1 MNLQLLWEVSE
12 ISKLASEADALVL
25 VKDEQEVD
33 LASQFLSFFI
43 KSVFVLNAQ
52 DRDIYSPNSTSIK
65 NAAQRSKS
73 LSQIAAADSG
83 KIVIISAS
91 TFFQK
96 LPNPE
101 HFIDFLELKTRMK
114 LSPDYLSSKLIDKG
128 FCKVSVARAIGEFSQ
143 KGDIVDVM
151 IGEGEGYRT
160 YFDYDQLSHIKT
172 FDTYTQR
179 SIEEVDQINI
189 YPLNELILSQEAI
202 ESFSKKFD
210 AKLLRREDQVH
221 YEMILKGISFCG
233 IENIWP
239 AFFNRSCTIL
249 DFLSNP
255 SIFCD
260 FDIEAEY
267 KIYLQKAQQNLEA
280 LKTSTDLV
288 SNLDEILIYEPNNL
302 PIKILKIKDETRS
315 VPNFYFNAQH
325 NANKA
330 EELVLDFIKDSK
342 TKIIISGCRIASFL
356 EEKNIKYQKISL
368 YIETNKDLVNLYEGQ
383 LPNFI
388 SDEFIIINDT
398 QIYGTQTSKK
408 AKRKSS
414 NLKQYVFELNNFEN
428 GEFVV
433 HQDYGIG
440 KFCGVEVIT
449 VENLVRDYV
458 KVLYADD
465 DKVYIPVENIDL
477 IKKFGEG
484 DPRLDK
490 LGSTYWQKR
499 KAGLKSRITEL
510 AHQLVNSAAHRS
522 FGVKDPLVVNHE
534 SYQNFCK
541 LFPHVETPDQEAA
554 IEDIMNDFRNGK
566 VVDRLICGDVGYG
579 KTEVAMRA
587 TFFVLD
593 SDPKAQVAI
602 ISPTTVLSRQHFLD
616 FEERF
621 KPIGFSVAQLS
632 RLTLKP
638 KKIKDQIK
646 TGEIS
651 IVVGTHALLNKN
663 MEFKNLKLVI
673 IDEEH
678 QFGVKQKEVLKTLKQ
693 NCHVIS
699 LSATPIPR
707 TLQMSLI
714 GIKDL
719 SLIATPPFERQP
731 IKTFIIEKNLFLLA
745 EVIGKELARGGQ
757 VFYVVPKIEN
767 IESCKEMLLNLNL
780 NLKIGIAHGG
790 IDAEELDK
798 VLQGFYDGE
807 YDVLLSTNIIQSGLD
822 IPNANT
828 IIIDNAHLFGLS
840 QLYQLRGRVGRS
852 NVQGYSYFIANM
864 IKTDTLAYRRLQ
876 IIQSNQD
883 LGSGFNIASYDM
895 ELRGYG
901 NLLGDQQSGVIR
913 EVGIELYQ
921 DMLRE
926 AVERIKDNKE
936 EAVDDYTP
944 KLNLQ
949 ISVHIPDEYINDPS
963 LRLMT
968 YRRVA
973 SIDSEEEGKNLL
985 DELADRFG
993 TPPIE
998 VANLLGIAKIKSI
1011 CKSMKISS
1019 FEVGPKG
1026 FVVAFRS
1033 EEFIPILIELV
1044 SRNPGQLKLRAD
1056 GSLVIIKKQDG
1067 KTDEEKLDYI
1077 FEVLEKLK
1085 KVVYEDNSAKS

>member
-1 MNLQLLWEVSE
+1 MNLQLLWEGYE
-12 ISKLASEADALVL
+12 ISKLSSKADGLII
-25 VKDEQEVD
+25 VKDEQDVS
-33 LASQFLSFFI
+33 LANQFLSFFSKNI
-43 KSVFVLNAQ
+43 FVLNGQ
-52 DRDIYSPNSTSIK
+52 DRDIYSPNSLSIK
-65 NAAQRSKS
+65 NAAQRAKS

-96 LPNPE
+96 LPSPE
-101 HFIDFLELKTRMK
+101 NFIDFLVLEAGAN
-114 LSPDYLSSKLIDKG
+114 LSPDYLSCKLIHKG
-128 FCKVSVARAIGEFSQ
+128 FCKVSVVRAIGEFSQ

-151 IGEGEGYRT
+151 IGEGQSYRI
-160 YFDYDQLSHIKT
+160 YFDYDNLSSIKT
-172 FDTYTQR
+172 FDIYTQR
-179 SIEEVDQINI
+179 SIEDVGEIII
-189 YPLNELILSQEAI
+189 YPLHELILNQDAI
-202 ESFSKKFD
+202 TNFSKKFD
-210 AKLLRREDQVH
+210 PKILRKDDHVH
-221 YEMILKGISFCG
+221 YEMILKGITFCG

-239 AFFNRSCTIL
+239 AFFDQSCTIL

-260 FDIEAEY
+260 FNIQAEY
-267 KIYLQKAQQNLEA
+267 QTYLQKAEQNLKA
-280 LKTSTDLV
+280 LKSSTDLF
-288 SNLDEILIYEPNNL
+288 SNLDDVLISKPNNL
-302 PIKILKIKDETRS
+302 LVKKLRIKDETRS
-315 VPNFYFNAQH
+315 VPNFYFHAQH
-325 NANKA
+325 NPNKA
-330 EELVLDFIKDSK
+330 EELVLDFFADTKL
-342 TKIIISGCRIASFL
+342 KIIISGLRIIGFL
-356 EEKNIKYQKISL
+356 DEKNIRYQKVSSYSDVSRDIL
-368 YIETNKDLVNLYEGQ
+368 NLCESA

-388 SDEFIIINDT
+388 SDEFIIIDDT
-398 QIYGTQTSKK
+398 QIYGAKTSRK

-440 KFCGVEVIT
+440 KFCGVEVIKIQ
-449 VENLVRDYV
+449 NLVRDYV
-458 KVLYADD
+458 KLLYADD

-490 LGSTYWQKR
+490 LGSAYWQKR

-510 AHQLVNSAAHRS
+510 AYQLVNSAAHRS
-522 FGVKDPLVVNHE
+522 FGAKEPLVLNQD
-534 SYQNFCK
+534 SYKNFCK
-541 LFPHVETPDQEAA
+541 LFAHVETPDQEDA

-566 VVDRLICGDVGYG
+566 IVDRLICGDVGYG

-593 SDPKAQVAI
+593 SYLQAQVAI

-621 KPIGFSVAQLS
+621 KPIGFNVAQLS
-632 RLTLKP
+632 RLTTKP
-638 KKIKDQIK
+638 KKVKEQIK
-646 TGEIS
+646 AGEIN
-651 IVVGTHALLNKN
+651 IIVGTHALLNKN

-714 GIKDL
+714 GVKDL
-719 SLIATPPFERQP
+719 SLITTPPFERQP
-731 IKTFIIEKNLFLLA
+731 IKTFIVEKNLFLLA

-767 IESCKEMLLNLNL
+767 IESCYEMLLNLNL
-780 NLKIGIAHGG
+780 KLKIGIAHGSL
-790 IDAEELDK
+790 DAEKLDK
-798 VLQGFYDGE
+798 VLQGFYDGD

-852 NVQGYSYFIANM
+852 NVQGYSYFIANT

-936 EAVDDYTP
+936 EVTDDYTP
-944 KLNLQ
+944 KLTLQ

-968 YRRVA
+968 YRRIA
-973 SIDSEEEGKNLL
+973 SIESQEEGKDLL

-993 TPPIE
+993 APPIE
-998 VANLLGIAKIKSI
+998 VTNLLSIVKIKSI
-1011 CKSMKISS
+1011 CKSMQISS

-1033 EEFIPILIELV
+1033 EEFIPTLIELV
-1044 SRNPGQLKLRAD
+1044 SRTPGQLKLRAD

-1067 KTDEEKLDYI
+1067 KSDEEKLEYI

-1085 KVVYEDNSAKS
+1085 QIVYEDNSAKS

>member
-1 MNLQLLWEVSE
+1 MNLQFLWDVSKAFRSS
-12 ISKLASEADALVL
+12 SKADILVV
-25 VKDEQEVD
+25 VKDEQD
-33 LASQFLSFFI
+33 IKFAYQFLSFFNKNI
-43 KSVFVLNAQ
+43 FVLNAQ
-52 DRDIYSPNSTSIK
+52 DRDIYSPNSASIK
-65 NAAQRSKS
+65 NAAQRAKA
-73 LSQIAAADSG
+73 LSQIAAANSG

-96 LPNPE
+96 FPLPDY
-101 HFIDFLELKTRMK
+101 FIDFIELKKGAR
-114 LSPDYLSSKLIDKG
+114 LSPDYLSRQLIDKG

-143 KGDIVDVM
+143 KGDILDVTM
-151 IGEGEGYRT
+151 GEGEGYRI
-160 YFDYDQLSHIKT
+160 YFEYDSLSHIKT

-179 SIEEVDQINI
+179 SIEDVDQINI
-189 YPLNELILSQEAI
+189 YPLNELILSD
-202 ESFSKKFD
+202 ESIQNFSKKFD
-210 AKLLRREDQVH
+210 AKSLRREDQVH
-221 YEMILKGISFCG
+221 YEMVLKGITFCG
-233 IENIWP
+233 IENFWP
-239 AFFNRSCTIL
+239 AFFTETCTIL

-255 SIFCD
+255 LTLCD
-260 FDIEAEY
+260 FDIQTEHQN
-267 KIYLQKAQQNLEA
+267 YLQKAQQNLDA
-280 LKTSTDLV
+280 LKTSTDLF
-288 SNLDEILIYEPNNL
+288 SKLDEIIIPELGNL
-302 PIKILKIKDETRS
+302 PIKRLDRKVEIKS

-325 NANKA
+325 KTNKA
-330 EELVLDFIKDSK
+330 EELVLDFIKDHK
-342 TKIIISGCRIASFL
+342 LKIIISGYRIVSFL
-356 EEKNIKYQKISL
+356 EEENIRYQKISS
-368 YIETNKDLVNLYEGQ
+368 YNEACAEIINLYEDA
-383 LPNFI
+383 LPSFI
-388 SDEFIIINDT
+388 SDELIIINDA
-398 QIYGTQTSKK
+398 QIYGSQTLKK
-408 AKRKSS
+408 TKRRSS
-414 NLKQYVFELNNFEN
+414 SLKQYVFELNNFED

-449 VENLVRDYV
+449 VESLVRDYV
-458 KVLYADD
+458 KLLYADD

-477 IKKFGEG
+477 VKKFGEG
-484 DPRLDK
+484 DPKLDK

-510 AHQLVNSAAHRS
+510 AYQLVNSAAHRS
-522 FGVKDPLVVNHE
+522 LGTKDPLIVNQD
-534 SYQNFCK
+534 SYKNFCK
-541 LFPHVETPDQEAA
+541 LFPYVETPDQEAA
-554 IEDIMNDFRNGK
+554 IEDIMDDFTQGK
-566 VVDRLICGDVGYG
+566 IVDRLICGDVGYG

-593 SDPKAQVAI
+593 NDPKAQVAI

-621 KPIGFSVAQLS
+621 KPLSYSVAQLS
-632 RLTLKP
+632 RLTTKP

-646 TGEIS
+646 AGEIS

-663 MEFKNLKLVI
+663 TEFKNLKLVI

-719 SLIATPPFERQP
+719 SLIATPPFERKP

-745 EVIGKELARGGQ
+745 DVIGKELGRGGQ

-767 IESCKEMLLNLNL
+767 IESCYQMLSNLNL
-780 NLKIGIAHGG
+780 DVKIGIAHGG
-790 IDAEELDK
+790 LDAEELDK
-798 VLQGFYDGE
+798 VLQGFYDKN
-807 YDVLLSTNIIQSGLD
+807 YDMLLSTNIIQSGLD

-852 NVQGYSYFIANM
+852 NIQGYSYFIADMN
-864 IKTDTLAYRRLQ
+864 KTDTLAYRRLQ

-926 AVERIKDNKE
+926 AVEQIKDNKE
-936 EAVDDYTP
+936 EGVDDYTP

-949 ISVHIPDEYINDPS
+949 ISVHIPDEYINDPNS
-963 LRLMT
+963 RLMT
-968 YRRVA
+968 YRRIA
-973 SIDSEEEGKNLL
+973 SIDSQKEGEDLL
-985 DELADRFG
+985 EELADRFG
-993 TPPIE
+993 TPPVE
-998 VANLLGIAKIKSI
+998 VTNLLGIVKIKSI
-1011 CKSMKISS
+1011 CKSMQIAS
-1019 FEVGPKG
+1019 FDVGPKG
-1026 FVVAFRS
+1026 FVVSFRS
-1033 EEFIPILIELV
+1033 EGAVPKLIELA

-1056 GSLVIIKKQDG
+1056 GSLVIMKKQDG
-1067 KTDEEKLDYI
+1067 KTDEEKLNYI
-1077 FEVLEKLK
+1077 FRVLEKLK
-1085 KVVYEDNSAKS
+1085 QVMYEDNSAKP

>member
-1 MNLQLLWEVSE
+1 MNLQFLWD
-12 ISKLASEADALVL
+12 ICATSKLAPKADILL
-25 VKDEQEVD
+25 IVKDEQD
-33 LASQFLSFFI
+33 IKLTYQFLSFFNKDI
-43 KSVFVLNAQ
+43 FVLNAQ

-65 NAAQRSKS
+65 NAAQRAKS
-73 LSQIAAADSG
+73 LSQIAAANSG
-83 KIVIISAS
+83 KIVIIAAS

-96 LPNPE
+96 LPLLE
-101 HFIDFLELKTRMK
+101 YFIDFLELKK
-114 LSPDYLSSKLIDKG
+114 GAKISPDYLSRQLIDKG

-143 KGDIVDVM
+143 KGDIVDVTM
-151 IGEGEGYRT
+151 GEGEGYRI
-160 YFDYDQLSHIKT
+160 YFEYDKLSHIKT

-179 SIEEVDQINI
+179 SVEDVDQINI
-189 YPLNELILSQEAI
+189 YPLNELILNKETI
-202 ESFSKKFD
+202 ENFSKKIDPKF
-210 AKLLRREDQVH
+210 LRREDQLH
-221 YEMILKGISFCG
+221 YEMVLKGIIFCG
-233 IENIWP
+233 VENIWP
-239 AFFNRSCTIL
+239 AFFSQSCTIL

-255 SIFCD
+255 SIFCN
-260 FDIEAEY
+260 FDIQNEHQN
-267 KIYLQKAQQNLEA
+267 YLQKAHQNLEA
-280 LKTSTDLV
+280 LKTSTDLF
-288 SNLDEILIYEPNNL
+288 SGLDETLISELNNL
-302 PIKILKIKDETRS
+302 PIKNLNTRSEIKD

-325 NANKA
+325 KTNKA
-330 EELVLDFIKDSK
+330 EELLFDFIKNSK
-342 TKIIISGCRIASFL
+342 KIIISGYRIESFL
-356 EEKNIKYQKISL
+356 KEKNIRYQKISS
-368 YIETNKDLVNLYEGQ
+368 YNEVNGAIINLYEGE
-383 LPNFI
+383 LPSFI
-388 SDEFIIINDT
+388 GDEFVIINDA
-398 QIYGTQTSKK
+398 QIYGSQTPQK
-408 AKRKSS
+408 AKRRSS
-414 NLKQYVFELNNFEN
+414 SLKQYVFELNNFEN
-428 GEFVV
+428 DEFVV

-440 KFCGVEVIT
+440 KFCGVEVIK
-449 VENLVRDYV
+449 VESLIRDYV
-458 KVLYADD
+458 KLLYADD
-465 DKVYIPVENIDL
+465 DKVYIPVENVNL

-484 DPRLDK
+484 DPKLDK

-510 AHQLVNSAAHRS
+510 AYQLVNSAAHRS
-522 FGVKDPLVVNHE
+522 LGVKEPLIVNQD
-534 SYQNFCK
+534 SYTNFCK

-554 IEDIMNDFRNGK
+554 IEDIMNDFAQGK
-566 VVDRLICGDVGYG
+566 IVDRLICGDVGYG

-593 SDPKAQVAI
+593 SDPKAQVSI

-621 KPIGFSVAQLS
+621 KPLGFNVAQLS
-632 RLTLKP
+632 RLTTKP

-646 TGEIS
+646 AGEIN
-651 IVVGTHALLNKN
+651 ITVGTHALLNKN
-663 MEFKNLKLVI
+663 MDFKNLKLVI

-719 SLIATPPFERQP
+719 SLIATPPFERRA
-731 IKTFIIEKNLFLLA
+731 IKTFIIERNLFLIA
-745 EVIGKELARGGQ
+745 DVISKELGRGGQ

-767 IESCKEMLLNLNL
+767 IEACYQMLSNLNL
-780 NLKIGIAHGG
+780 DLKIGIAHGG
-790 IDAEELDK
+790 LDAEELDK
-798 VLQGFYDGE
+798 VLQGFYDGD
-807 YDVLLSTNIIQSGLD
+807 YNVLLSTNIIQSGVD
-822 IPNANT
+822 IPNSNT

-852 NVQGYSYFIANM
+852 NIQGYSYFIADMN
-864 IKTDTLAYRRLQ
+864 KTDTLAYRRLQ

-926 AVERIKDNKE
+926 AVEQIKDNKE
-936 EAVDDYTP
+936 EGVNDYTP

-949 ISVHIPDEYINDPS
+949 ISVHIPDEYISDPNS
-963 LRLMT
+963 RLMT
-968 YRRVA
+968 YRRIA
-973 SIDSEEEGKNLL
+973 SIDNQKDGEDLL

-993 TPPIE
+993 NPPIE
-998 VANLLGIAKIKSI
+998 VANLLGIVKIKSI
-1011 CKSMKISS
+1011 CKSMQIAS

-1026 FVVAFRS
+1026 FVISFRS
-1033 EEFIPILIELV
+1033 EEFIPGLIELA

-1056 GSLVIIKKQDG
+1056 GSLVIMKKQDG
-1067 KTDEEKLDYI
+1067 KTDEEKLNYI
-1077 FEVLEKLK
+1077 FKVLEKLK
-1085 KVVYEDNSAKS
+1085 QVMYEDNSAKP